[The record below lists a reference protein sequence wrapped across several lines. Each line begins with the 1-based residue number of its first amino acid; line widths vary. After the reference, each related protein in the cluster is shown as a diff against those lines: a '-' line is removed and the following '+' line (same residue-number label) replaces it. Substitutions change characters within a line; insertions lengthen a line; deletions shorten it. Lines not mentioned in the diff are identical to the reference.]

1 MGETGKMIASDLKG
15 KRLLMLEGTILAK
28 RIIQK
33 AHDLGIYVVIANWY
47 SVEDAPA
54 KAFADKEYTVNIFD
68 IPAMM
73 EIIKKEKIDGIFTA
87 YTDSHLHIYERLCRE
102 ANLPCF
108 TAEGLC
114 DIMVDKALF
123 KAACE
128 TAKLPIID
136 EYDAQKILTDV
147 DYVNNIEYPVI
158 VKPVDN
164 SGARGISICHNR
176 ETLETAISR
185 GLEFSKSKKVI
196 VEKYLR
202 GEYCLADFMIQ
213 DGKAYFCASSDKPA
227 NDDNKDN
234 VNLPGAYIFPSKSNA
249 LIKQTLCKNVQKFVE
264 NIGYKNGLL
273 CFELINMN
281 EKIYII
287 EAQFRYGAK
296 FQEEFIKQECGVDQV
311 EMLLRHALTGKLA
324 GYNLKELN
332 DNDFKNSY
340 ALLNILLAKGTICKL
355 PKAEDVM
362 NMPHV
367 DVYIPRKK
375 EGEVINPDG
384 SMVQCFGKTAFS
396 ASSRKELLDALK
408 YFQSHLCILDAE
420 DKNMVINSL
429 DENYC

>member
-1 MGETGKMIASDLKG
+1 MQVDDLRG

-28 RIIQK
+28 RIIEK
-33 AHDLGIYVVIANWY
+33 AHKLGIYVVIANWY

-68 IPAMM
+68 IPTMM

-87 YTDSHLHIYERLCRE
+87 YTDSHLHIYEQLCRE

-108 TAEGLC
+108 TSEGLC
-114 DIMVDKALF
+114 DIMVNKSLF
-123 KAACE
+123 KEACKE
-128 TAKLPIID
+128 AGLPVIE
-136 EYDAQKILTDV
+136 EYDTQKILEDSQYLHT
-147 DYVNNIEYPVI
+147 IEYPVI

-164 SGARGISICHNR
+164 SGARGISICHSEKN
-176 ETLETAISR
+176 LKTAVLR

-213 DGKAYFCASSDKPA
+213 DGKTYFCASSDKPA
-227 NDDNKDN
+227 NDDDKDN

-249 LIKQTLCKNVQKFVE
+249 LIKQSLCENVQKFVK

-273 CFELINMN
+273 CFELINVN
-281 EKIYII
+281 SCIYII

-296 FQEEFIKQECGVDQV
+296 FQEEFLKQEYGIDQV

-324 GYNLKELN
+324 GYDLQKLSSI
-332 DNDFKNSY
+332 DFKNSY
-340 ALLNILLAKGTICKL
+340 ALLNILLAEGEIAEL
-355 PKAEDVM
+355 PNEDEVLQ
-362 NMPHV
+362 MPFV
-367 DVYIPRKK
+367 NVYIPRKK
-375 EGEVINPDG
+375 VGEIIVPDG

-396 ASSRKELLDALK
+396 APSRKELIDALK
-408 YFQSHLCILDAE
+408 YFQSHLCILDT
-420 DKNMVINSL
+420 KNRNMVINSL
-429 DENYC
+429 EKTYS